1 MLYIIRRCL
10 HDFSD
15 DECIQILTH
24 LSNAMAPDSRLL
36 IGETV
41 LSNPPSRP
49 TAMVDLLLS
58 TIGGKERTVEGFNKV
73 AERTG
78 LKRLGVHKASFGDFA
93 MIEYGKA

>member
-1 MLYIIRRCL
+1 MYIIRRCL

-15 DECIQILTH
+15 QECIQILTH

-41 LSNPPSRP
+41 LSNPPNRP

-58 TIGGKERTVEGFNKV
+58 TIGGKERTTEGFNKI
-73 AERTG
+73 AEHAG
-78 LKRLGVHKASFGDFA
+78 LSVLGVHKGSSGDFS